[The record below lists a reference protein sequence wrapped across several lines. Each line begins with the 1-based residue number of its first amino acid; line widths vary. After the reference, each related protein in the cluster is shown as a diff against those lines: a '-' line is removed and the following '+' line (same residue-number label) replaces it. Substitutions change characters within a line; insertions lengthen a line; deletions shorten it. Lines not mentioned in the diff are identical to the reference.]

1 MEFTLKSQQWP
12 NIDELKLSRV
22 GMPRILYAIVGA
34 QFFKKIFLRYIRMSM
49 SSLRLLNFQQYH
61 CIVAILQAWSLMILA
76 TF

>member
-34 QFFKKIFLRYIRMSM
+34 QFFKKIFLRYIRMS
-49 SSLRLLNFQQYH
+49 SLKFLNFQQYH
-61 CIVAILQAWSLMILA
+61 CIVAILKAWSLMILSM
-76 TF
+76 F

>member
-34 QFFKKIFLRYIRMSM
+34 QFFKKIFLRYIRMS
-49 SSLRLLNFQQYH
+49 SLKFLNFQQYH
-61 CIVAILQAWSLMILA
+61 CIVAILKAWSLMILLM
-76 TF
+76 F

>member
-34 QFFKKIFLRYIRMSM
+34 QFFKKIFLRYIRMS
-49 SSLRLLNFQQYH
+49 SLKFLNFQQYH
-61 CIVAILQAWSLMILA
+61 CIVAILKAWSLMILA